1 MNRRLLPLVLAC
13 ALVIAA
19 CGDDGS
25 SSSADADPSSGESAG
40 GTVTIEHLYGTTELD
55 DVPQRI
61 VSLNTQWFGALQAMG
76 VDPVGYNVDTMAGPD
91 GVFPWEEIPADA
103 VPIETVD
110 GLPFEAIAALDPD
123 LILVTYA
130 VTDQATYDQ
139 LNEIA
144 PTIAALGEREV
155 DTWQEMTTVV
165 GEIMRDPEGAQ
176 AVIDDVEGQLADT
189 AAELPGLEGKTF
201 AFANYVPGDS
211 IYVVADPDDGSSLF
225 FQAFGMEIAP
235 SIIEAGDGQIGR
247 KQLSLEQIG
256 VLDADLL
263 VMFTNGADPSE
274 IPGYEGLPAV
284 QTGAVSLP
292 DYAEVVGL
300 NTPSPLSIPYSL
312 AAVLPALEAAA
323 GA

>member
-1 MNRRLLPLVLAC
+1 MIRRLLLPLVLTC
-13 ALVIAA
+13 ALVAAA
-19 CGDDGS
+19 CGDDGGS
-25 SSSADADPSSGESAG
+25 SSSDAGAATDAG
-40 GTVTIEHLYGTTELD
+40 GTVTIEHRYGTTELD
-55 DVPQRI
+55 EVPERI

-76 VDPVGYNVDTMAGPD
+76 VEPVGYNVDDMAGPD

-110 GLPFEAIAALDPD
+110 GLPLEAIAALDPD

-130 VTDQATYDQ
+130 VTDQAAYDQ
-139 LNEIA
+139 LAAIA

-155 DTWQEMTTVV
+155 DTWQEMTAVV
-165 GEIMRDPEGAQ
+165 GEILRDPEGAQ

-189 AAELPGLEGKTF
+189 ATELPGLDGKTF

-263 VMFTNGADPSE
+263 VMFTNDADPSE
-274 IPGYEGLPAV
+274 IPGYETLPAV

-300 NTPSPLSIPYSL
+300 NTPSPLSIPFSL